1 MAVLGINA
9 CALTEGDEEEVEQ
22 ASTVEPDAE
31 AVAQEESADEDADD
45 EDAPAAGTGED
56 ATPDPDEAIQTV
68 TYDMTGPTEGEM
80 TMALQGLEVSDEGML
95 VTVTFT
101 PEYEQDGDPA
111 HFVRDMH
118 DPAYENIT
126 EYLLPVVSDRANLK
140 AYHVP
145 REQQMNYGGGWFPSA
160 AQAWA
165 SSVNVNVHS
174 GDTLTMWAYV
184 PTPEDDIDTVDVA
197 VTPGA
202 PEFRDVEIEW
212 DDHSPADHGG
222 EDEAAE
228 DDDE

>member
-1 MAVLGINA
+1 MAVLGLNA

-145 REQQMNYGGGWFPSA
+145 REQQMNYGGAGSRAP
-160 AQAWA
+160 
-165 SSVNVNVHS
+165 
-174 GDTLTMWAYV
+174 
-184 PTPEDDIDTVDVA
+184 PR
-197 VTPGA
+197 PG
-202 PEFRDVEIEW
+202 P
-212 DDHSPADHGG
+212 PA
-222 EDEAAE
+222 
-228 DDDE
+228 